1 MRLFRRLTLV
11 LIGSLL
17 IVWTAS
23 SAMATTMVYRSVDEL
38 FSMSDA
44 VVRGT
49 VVEHVTY
56 WADDGTM
63 YTDWTVYVDEVL
75 NGNVQG
81 VITLRQMGGDLD
93 DLMLHIPGDAQIS
106 DGAHLIV
113 FMRELDGVHYLTAM
127 GQAVMTVSLQGDV
140 GEPGVDILMSDVV
153 NLSPVDATVIRNLSD
168 IVFYEVGDN
177 GPRLYQ
183 IENAEVTTLQTLRS
197 LGNQGGE

>member
-1 MRLFRRLTLV
+1 MQLFRRLTLV

-17 IVWTAS
+17 IVWTAG

-38 FSMSDA
+38 FGMSDA

-63 YTDWTVYVDEVL
+63 YTDWTVYVDEIL
-75 NGNVQG
+75 SGQTQG
-81 VITLRQMGGDLD
+81 IITLRQMGGDLGD
-93 DLMLHIPGDAQIS
+93 QMLHIPGDAQIS
-106 DGAHLIV
+106 DGDHLIV
-113 FMRELDGVHYLTAM
+113 FAREVEGVHYLTAM
-127 GQAVMTVSLQGDV
+127 GQAVMTVSLQGELGV
-140 GEPGVDILMSDVV
+140 PGVDVSMSDVV

-168 IVFYEVGDN
+168 IVFYEVDDD

-183 IENAEVTTLQTLRS
+183 IQNAEVTTLQTLRT

>member
-106 DGAHLIV
+106 DGDHLIV